1 MSSNIGASVVY
12 NAACLVLCMIWMSK
26 PKTQVSEDDIVRQ
39 AAEFYTTFFQKI
51 FISLLQQPFTIF
63 TQQQLY
69 NNKVTA
75 ATATSRSSLLELL
88 LKVVATKTTQ
98 NNWKIPVKEFL
109 CESSCHQKTGNFTKE
124 NFL

>member
-1 MSSNIGASVVY
+1 
-12 NAACLVLCMIWMSK
+12 MSK

-39 AAEFYTTFFQKI
+39 AAEFYTTCFQKM
-51 FISLLQQPFTIF
+51 FISLLQQPFTIC

-88 LKVVATKTTQ
+88 LKVVATKTRQ
-98 NNWKIPVKEFL
+98 NN
-109 CESSCHQKTGNFTKE
+109 
-124 NFL
+124 

>member
-1 MSSNIGASVVY
+1 
-12 NAACLVLCMIWMSK
+12 MSK

-88 LKVVATKTTQ
+88 LKVVATKTRQ
-98 NNWKIPVKEFL
+98 NN
-109 CESSCHQKTGNFTKE
+109 
-124 NFL
+124 